1 MSYGG
6 PNISCEWSA
15 WYNRMPGT
23 DDPNLHVSGR
33 CTLPSG
39 SIEIALAPG
48 NEGTVNEP
56 DLFVLE
62 ATVKVPDVGTD
73 DVVEREVT
81 WEGDA
86 GPDIKRVRIQGDLEA
101 DIEVEEAV

>member
-15 WYNRMPGT
+15 WYNRMPGS

-33 CTLPSG
+33 CELPSG
-39 SIEIALAPG
+39 SIRITLEPG
-48 NEGTVNEP
+48 NEGIVDEP

-62 ATVKVPDVGTD
+62 AKVEVPEVGTD
-73 DVVEREVT
+73 DFVEREVT
-81 WEGDA
+81 WEDDV
-86 GPDIKRVRIQGDLEA
+86 GPDIKRVRVQGDLDA
-101 DIEVEEAV
+101 NIEVEDAV